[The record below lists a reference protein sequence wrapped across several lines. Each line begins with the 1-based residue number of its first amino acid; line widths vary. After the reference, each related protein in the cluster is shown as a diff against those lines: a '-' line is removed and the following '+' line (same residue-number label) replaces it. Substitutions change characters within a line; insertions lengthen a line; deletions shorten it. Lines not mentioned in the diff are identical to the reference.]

1 MSKSKM
7 NKRVSSALMQSLNS
21 GVVPRVGL
29 EHIMVGRNAEVGALL
44 KDIDTISEGGATF
57 RMIVGRYGSGKSFLG
72 QLVRNE
78 SLAKNFVVMDADLG
92 ISTRLTGSKNE
103 GLDLYRKLLA
113 STATKTRTEG
123 GAFSALLERWISDI
137 QQQVVR
143 KEGIEMTD
151 RRFGREVENY
161 IVDAVDQMENLVHG
175 FDFSNV
181 IKAYWTGHLK
191 DDDALKDAAIR
202 WLRGEYATK
211 SEARRALGGKVS
223 NIIEDDSWYDYIRLL
238 AQFVK
243 SIGYKGL
250 LIFIDEAVNLYKLS
264 HKVSRDRNYEK
275 LLTIF
280 NDITQGRAESLGVIF
295 GATPQMVED
304 TRRGLY
310 SYDALKTRLE
320 ASSFS
325 RQGLRNLSGPVIQ
338 LEPLTPEEILAL
350 LYRLREIHSLHNR
363 YDPVVSDKELELF
376 IITIQNRI
384 GADTLITPRE
394 IIKDFL
400 SVLNMMQDN
409 PGVTFKQIVEDKSFV
424 PSKVGNNPE
433 LLTADNEIIDDEDDS
448 HSSLFTSFK
457 L

>member
-1 MSKSKM
+1 MSKPKI

-44 KDIDTISEGGATF
+44 KDIDIISDGGATF

-72 QLVRNE
+72 QLIRNE
-78 SLAKNFVVMDADLG
+78 ALAKNFVVMDADLG

-137 QQQVVR
+137 QQKVVR
-143 KEGIEMTD
+143 EEGIEMTD

-161 IVDAVDQMENLVHG
+161 IRDAVDQMENMEHG

-181 IKAYWTGHLK
+181 INAYWRGHLK
-191 DDDALKDAAIR
+191 DDDILKESAIR
-202 WLRGEYATK
+202 WLRGEYSTK
-211 SEARRALGGKVS
+211 SEARRALGDVS
-223 NIIEDDSWYDYIRLL
+223 KIIEDDSWYDYIRLL

-250 LIFIDEAVNLYKLS
+250 LIFIDEAVNLYKLN

-280 NDITQGRAESLGVIF
+280 NDTTQGRAEYLGVIF

-350 LYRLREIHSLHNR
+350 LFRLREIHALHNR
-363 YDPVVSDKELELF
+363 YDIFVTDKELELF
-376 IITIQNRI
+376 ISVIQNRI
-384 GADTLITPRE
+384 GAETLITPRE

-400 SVLNMMQDN
+400 SVLNIMQDN
-409 PGVTFKQIVEDKSFV
+409 PGVTFKQLVEDKDFK
-424 PSKVGNNPE
+424 PSKVESNPE
-433 LLTADNEIIDDEDDS
+433 LLTADNEILDDEDDNR
-448 HSSLFTSFK
+448 SSLFTSFK